1 MKKRTILIV
10 LFTISLFYFYF
21 QIFSFSS
28 LRTIHIDRSFDP
40 TLSITKTRIILIPIA
55 DQSNFDRELELEK
68 PRYLLKEQEDTY
80 LQLNTKYFSFV
91 LKW

>member
-1 MKKRTILIV
+1 MKKRAILVV
-10 LFTISLFYFYF
+10 LFTISLFYFYY

-28 LRTIHIDRSFDP
+28 HRTIHIDRSFDP
-40 TLSITKTRIILIPIA
+40 TLSVTKTRIILIPIA
-55 DQSNFDRELELEK
+55 DQGKFEQKSELET